1 MSKSTNKVLQLLLL
15 LFAPTVVR
23 SGTNCQENAGY
34 NYGSNYQRCY
44 FPATSEN
51 TATERVYSKG
61 AAGSYSNLRIS
72 TSSGS
77 SYFSA

>member
-1 MSKSTNKVLQLLLL
+1 MQLLLL
-15 LFAPTVVR
+15 LFALTVVIVR

-51 TATERVYSKG
+51 TAPEIVFSKG
-61 AAGSYSNLRIS
+61 AAGSYSNEWIFRS
-72 TSSGS
+72 TGI
-77 SYFSA
+77 SYFDA

>member
-1 MSKSTNKVLQLLLL
+1 MQLLLL
-15 LFAPTVVR
+15 LFALTVVIVR

-72 TSSGS
+72 TSTGS